1 MSDCPRKDI
10 ANTNIAVRGVVDELL
25 ENGANADEIAQN
37 FSKQIDKIVRGEEVA
52 SFSEL
57 GWINKELGDK
67 YAKWVEKKGEQTTNA
82 IKRAAVWS
90 LTKIGISDAAAK
102 AFVRSGAAVKLVDH
116 LNYSLNTFKNR
127 VELNAAD
134 NAKKLANFS
143 KDEIKGIYE
152 FLHGWRKEG
161 ELAEHTR
168 AAANALKNIIARNA
182 DELVR
187 LGALRAEDKIE
198 NYVKHYFAEHAEQQK
213 NAIARAINKITNGK
227 YFARK
232 DLSREQ
238 LEKLGLLEDEFAI
251 INTIKEQ
258 FIQIEKAKRLKELAE
273 NFTSQKEVEGWVKF
287 GLNNK
292 GEPDPAVWGALA
304 GRYMPEEM
312 AVALNDI
319 NAASKEIGFLEEALP
334 AIVSHIKV
342 NMTAKNP
349 ATHVYNFAAN
359 YALATIKGDFKD
371 INKMLAMFAKGNKQY
386 KAWQRLAQDYGLSV
400 NMDMI
405 DESARKLKGEIGMFK
420 KVPSWVKTPLKNL
433 YLAEGTMFGDAIR
446 AGYNFEDEVFKLA
459 HFKKIMD
466 KEGFDISKINDP
478 AYRKS
483 FEGKLSSAM
492 KKANYEYVDY
502 ATGWNKLAKNID
514 KYGIYPFLQYAWKS
528 TPMMIQTIA
537 KNPVK
542 FVAAMGAIG
551 YFNGLSFQNRDE
563 KNSILPDWA
572 QNGYVTNLFVADSW
586 VRIGNSQ
593 YFFNLGRLIPAIRAN
608 ELSGMKEGG
617 FYKTLFYL
625 LNGKTSLGY
634 EYVGKDDPAHKRF
647 WDFTNEFAKSF
658 MPPATFGRYG
668 KNTLELLAN
677 SIADTLNMS
686 KAARFS
692 VIKDSAGNDLD
703 FYLVLLRA
711 FGVRELPIK
720 KSLQANYNKAYKN
733 LAKAKKEKE
742 ELKEYKEK
750 IKELRATAKKEKITL
765 KEPRK

>member
-37 FSKQIDKIVRGEEVA
+37 FSKQIDKIIKGEEVA
-52 SFSEL
+52 SFSEF
-57 GWINKELGDK
+57 GEK
-67 YAKWVEKKGEQTTNA
+67 YAKGVEKLGEKTGDA

-90 LTKIGISDAAAK
+90 LKKVGISDEAAK
-102 AFVRSGAAVKLVDH
+102 AFVRSGAAIKLVDH
-116 LNYSLNTFKNR
+116 LNYNLNTFKNR

-152 FLHGWRKEG
+152 YLHGWKKEG

-168 AAANALKNIIARNA
+168 AAANSLKNIIARNA
-182 DELVR
+182 EELVR
-187 LGALRAEDKIE
+187 LGALRAQDKIE
-198 NYVKHYFAEHAEQQK
+198 NYVKHYFAEHAEKQK
-213 NAIARAINKITNGK
+213 SAIARAFNKLAQDRH
-227 YFARK
+227 FARK
-232 DLSREQ
+232 DLSKDE
-238 LEKLGLLEDEFAI
+238 LEGLGLLQDEFAI

-287 GLNNK
+287 GLNKK

-304 GRYMPEEM
+304 GRYMPSEM

-319 NAASKEIGFLEEALP
+319 NAASKEIKFLDEFVAP
-334 AIVSHIKV
+334 IVSHIKV

-359 YALATIKGDFKD
+359 YALSAIKGDFGA
-371 INKMLAMFAKGNKQY
+371 INKMLAMFAGDNKQY
-386 KAWQRLAQDYGLSV
+386 KAWKRLAQDYGLSV

-405 DESARKLKGEIGMFK
+405 DEGARKLKGEIGIFK

-433 YLAEGTMFGDAIR
+433 YLAEGTMLGRAIR
-446 AGYNFEDEVFKLA
+446 AGYNFEDAVFKLA

-466 KEGFDISKINDP
+466 KAGFDIAKIADP

-502 ATGWNKLAKNID
+502 ATGWNKVAKNID
-514 KYGIYPFLQYAWKS
+514 KYGVYPFLQYAWKS
-528 TPMMIQTIA
+528 TPMMMQTMA

-542 FVAAMGAIG
+542 FLIAMGAIG
-551 YFNGLSFQNRDE
+551 YFNGLTWQNRDE

-572 QNGYVTNLFVADSW
+572 KNGYVTNLFGADSW
-586 VRIGNSQ
+586 MRIGNSQ

-608 ELSGMKEGG
+608 ELSGMKEFG
-617 FYKTLFYL
+617 FYKTLIYL

-634 EYVGKDDPAHKRF
+634 EYVGKDDPWHDRL

-686 KAARFS
+686 KGARFS

-703 FYLVLLRA
+703 FDLVLLRA
-711 FGVRELPIK
+711 LGVRELPIK
-720 KSLQANYNKAYKN
+720 KSLQANYNKAHKN
-733 LAKAKKEKE
+733 LAKAKKENKD
-742 ELKEYKEK
+742 LKEYKEK

>member
-37 FSKQIDKIVRGEEVA
+37 FSKQIDKIIKGEEVA
-52 SFSEL
+52 SFSEF
-57 GWINKELGDK
+57 GEK
-67 YAKWVEKKGEQTTNA
+67 YAKGVEKLGEKTGDA

-116 LNYSLNTFKNR
+116 LNYNLNTFKNR

-152 FLHGWRKEG
+152 YLHGWKKEG

-168 AAANALKNIIARNA
+168 AAANSLKNIIARNA

-187 LGALRAEDKIE
+187 LGALRAEHRMED
-198 NYVKHYFAEHAEQQK
+198 YVKHYFAEHAEQQK
-213 NAIARAINKITNGK
+213 SAIARAFNKLAQDRH
-227 YFARK
+227 FARK
-232 DLSREQ
+232 DLSKDE

-287 GLNNK
+287 GVNKK
-292 GEPDPAVWGALA
+292 GEPNTAVWGALA
-304 GRYMPEEM
+304 GRYMPEDM

-319 NAASKEIGFLEEALP
+319 NAASKEIGFLEEFLP

-359 YALATIKGDFKD
+359 YALATIKGDFKA
-371 INKMLAMFAKGNKQY
+371 INKMLAMFAGDNKQY
-386 KAWQRLAQDYGLSV
+386 KAWKRLAQDYGLSV

-405 DESARKLKGEIGMFK
+405 DEGARKLKGEIGMFK

-433 YLAEGTMFGDAIR
+433 YLAEGTMLGRAIR
-446 AGYNFEDEVFKLA
+446 AGYNFEDAVFKLA

-466 KEGFDISKINDP
+466 KAGFDIAKIDDP

-502 ATGWNKLAKNID
+502 ATSWNKVAKNID
-514 KYGIYPFLQYAWKS
+514 KYGVYPFLQYAWKS
-528 TPMMIQTIA
+528 TPMMIQTMA

-542 FVAAMGAIG
+542 FGLAMGAIG
-551 YFNGLSFQNRDE
+551 YFGGLTWQNRDE
-563 KNSILPDWA
+563 KNSILPEWA
-572 QNGYVTNLFVADSW
+572 QNGYVTNLFGADSW
-586 VRIGNSQ
+586 MRLGNSQ
-593 YFFNLGRLIPAIRAN
+593 YFFNLGRLVPAIRAN

-625 LNGKTSLGY
+625 LNGRTSLGY
-634 EYVGKDDPAHKRF
+634 EYVGKDDPWHTRF
-647 WDFTNEFAKSF
+647 WDFLNEFAKSF
-658 MPPATFGRYG
+658 MPPATLGRYG

-703 FYLVLLRA
+703 FHLVLLRA
-711 FGVRELPIK
+711 LGVRELPIK
-720 KSLQANYNKAYKN
+720 KSLQANYNKAHKN
-733 LAKAKKEKE
+733 LKKAKQENKD
-742 ELKEYKEK
+742 LKEYKEK
-750 IKELRATAKKEKITL
+750 IKELRQTAKKENHSK
-765 KEPRK
+765 RA

>member
-10 ANTNIAVRGVVDELL
+10 ANTNIAVRGVVDKLL
-25 ENGANADEIAQN
+25 ESGANADEIAQN
-37 FSKQIDKIVRGEEVA
+37 FSKQIDKIIKGEEVA

-57 GWINKELGDK
+57 SLINKELGEK
-67 YAKWVEKKGEQTTNA
+67 YAKGVEKLGDKTEA
-82 IKRAAVWS
+82 VIKRAAVWS
-90 LTKIGISDAAAK
+90 LKKVGVSDETAK

-152 FLHGWRKEG
+152 FLHGWRKES

-168 AAANALKNIIARNA
+168 AAANALKNIIKRNA

-187 LGALRAEDKIE
+187 LGALRAEDKIDD
-198 NYVKHYFAEHAEQQK
+198 YVKHYFAEHIEAQK
-213 NAIARAINKITNGK
+213 SAIARAFNKLAQNRH
-227 YFARK
+227 FARK

-287 GLNNK
+287 GVDKK
-292 GEPDPAVWGALA
+292 GEADTAIWGALA
-304 GRYMPEEM
+304 GRYLPPDM

-319 NAASKEIGFLEEALP
+319 NAASKEIGFLDEVLP
-334 AIVSHIKV
+334 AIVSHVKV

-349 ATHVYNFAAN
+349 ATHIYNFAAN
-359 YALATIKGDFKD
+359 YALSAIKGDLWAV
-371 INKMLAMFAKGNKQY
+371 NKMLGMFAGDNKQY

-405 DESARKLKGEIGMFK
+405 DEGARKLKGEMAMFK
-420 KVPSWVKTPLKNL
+420 KVPSWIKKLAKNA
-433 YLAEGTMFGDAIR
+433 YLAEGSMLGDAIR
-446 AGYNFEDEVFKLA
+446 AGYNFEDAIFKLA

-483 FEGKLSSAM
+483 FEGRLSSAM

-502 ATGWNKLAKNID
+502 ATSWNKWAKNID
-514 KYGIYPFLQYAWKS
+514 KYGVYPFLQYAWKS
-528 TPMMIQTIA
+528 TPMMLQTGF

-542 FVAAMGAIG
+542 FLATMYAISEFG
-551 YFNGLSFQNRDE
+551 GLSFQNRDE

-572 QNGYVTNLFVADSW
+572 QNGYVTNLFGADAW
-586 VRIGNSQ
+586 VRLGNSQ
-593 YFFNLGRLIPAIRAN
+593 YFFNLGRLVPAIRAN
-608 ELSGMKEGG
+608 ELGGLKEGG

-625 LNGKTSLGY
+625 LNGKTGLGY

-647 WDFTNEFAKSF
+647 WDFLNEFAKSF
-658 MPPATFGRYG
+658 MPPATLGRYG

-677 SIADTLNMS
+677 SIADSLNMS
-686 KAARFS
+686 KELRFS

-703 FYLVLLRA
+703 FDLVLLRA
-711 FGVRELPIK
+711 LGVRELPIK
-720 KSLQANYNKAYKN
+720 KSLQSNYNKAVRELK
-733 LAKAKKEKE
+733 KAQQKGED
-742 ELKEYKEK
+742 LKEYKEK
-750 IKELRATAKKEKITL
+750 ISALRQTARKEKITL

>member
-1 MSDCPRKDI
+1 MSVCAQTDIRNLEDEFFNLDELENSADI
-10 ANTNIAVRGVVDELL
+10 AKAVDKNIQRALKGDELQHSVSDF
-25 ENGANADEIAQN
+25 GKKTDDAIDKVFEIAG
-37 FSKQIDKIVRGEEVA
+37 DKISTALGKGA
-52 SFSEL
+52 S
-57 GWINKELGDK
+57 
-67 YAKWVEKKGEQTTNA
+67 
-82 IKRAAVWS
+82 
-90 LTKIGISDAAAK
+90 KITK
-102 AFVRSGAAVKLVDH
+102 AFGVPLDDKKVESFFKAGVHTKLMDKLDHSWGIFNQRLYLNSVDN
-116 LNYSLNTFKNR
+116 L
-127 VELNAAD
+127 
-134 NAKKLANFS
+134 KKLQGFS
-143 KDEIKGIYE
+143 KDEISNIYE
-152 FLHGWRKEG
+152 YLHGWKKIG

-168 AAANALKNIIARNA
+168 SAANALKNIIARNA
-182 DELVR
+182 EELVR
-187 LGALRAEDKIE
+187 LGALRAEDKME
-198 NYVKHYFAEHAEQQK
+198 DYVKHYFAEHAEQQK
-213 NAIARAINKITNGK
+213 NAIARAINKITHGK
-227 YFARK
+227 HFARK

-287 GLNNK
+287 GVNKK
-292 GEPDPAVWGALA
+292 GEPDTAVWGALA
-304 GRYMPEEM
+304 GRYMPEDM
-312 AVALNDI
+312 AVALNDL
-319 NAASKEIGFLEEALP
+319 NAASKEIKFLDEFVAP
-334 AIVSHIKV
+334 IVSHIKV

-349 ATHVYNFAAN
+349 ATHIYNFAAN
-359 YALATIKGDFKD
+359 YALATIKGDFGD
-371 INKMLAMFAKGNKQY
+371 INKMLAMFAGDHKQY
-386 KAWQRLAQDYGLSV
+386 KVWQRLAQDYGLSV

-433 YLAEGTMFGDAIR
+433 YLAEGTMLGDAIR

-502 ATGWNKLAKNID
+502 ATSWNKFAKNID

-528 TPMMIQTIA
+528 TPMMIQTAA

-551 YFNGLSFQNRDE
+551 YFNGLTWQNRDE

-572 QNGYVTNLFVADSW
+572 QNGYVTNLFGADSW
-586 VRIGNSQ
+586 VRLGNSQ

-608 ELSGMKEGG
+608 ELSGLKEGG

-634 EYVGKDDPAHKRF
+634 EYVGKDDPAYKRF

-703 FYLVLLRA
+703 FDLVLLRA
-711 FGVRELPIK
+711 LGVRELPIK
-720 KSLQANYNKAYKN
+720 KSLQANYNKAHKN
-733 LAKAKKEKE
+733 LKKAKQEKE
-742 ELKEYKEK
+742 DLKEYKEK

>member
-10 ANTNIAVRGVVDELL
+10 ANTNIVVRGVVDELL

-37 FSKQIDKIVRGEEVA
+37 FSKQIDKIVKGEEVA
-52 SFSEL
+52 SFSEF
-57 GWINKELGDK
+57 GEN
-67 YAKWVEKKGEQTTNA
+67 YAKLVEKKGEQTTNA

-90 LTKIGISDAAAK
+90 LKKAGISDAAAK
-102 AFVRSGAAVKLVDH
+102 AFVRSGAAIKLVDH
-116 LNYSLNTFKNR
+116 LNYSFNTFKNR
-127 VELNAAD
+127 VELNALD

-152 FLHGWRKEG
+152 YLHGWKQLG

-168 AAANALKNIIARNA
+168 AAANALKNIIAKNA

-198 NYVKHYFAEHAEQQK
+198 DYVKHYFAEHVEQQK
-213 NAIARAINKITNGK
+213 NAIARAFNKLAHDRH
-227 YFARK
+227 FARK
-232 DLSREQ
+232 DLSRDE

-273 NFTSQKEVEGWVKF
+273 NFTSQKEVAGWVRF
-287 GLNNK
+287 GLGKN
-292 GEPDPAVWGALA
+292 GEPDTAVWGALA
-304 GRYMPEEM
+304 GRYMPEDM

-319 NAASKEIGFLEEALP
+319 NAASKEIKFLEEFLP

-342 NMTAKNP
+342 NMTVKNP

-359 YALATIKGDFKD
+359 YALSAIKGDVLAV
-371 INKMLAMFAKGNKQY
+371 NKMLAMFAKNHKQY
-386 KAWQRLAQDYGLSV
+386 KAWERLAQDYGLSV

-405 DESARKLKGEIGMFK
+405 DEGARKLRGKQELAMFK
-420 KVPSWVKTPLKNL
+420 KVPSWVKTPLKHL
-433 YLAEGTMFGDAIR
+433 YLAKGTMVGDALR
-446 AGYNFEDEVFKLA
+446 AGYNFEDAVFKLV
-459 HFKKIMD
+459 HFKQIMD
-466 KEGFDISKINDP
+466 KAGFDISKIDDA

-502 ATGWNKLAKNID
+502 ATSWNKWAKNID
-514 KYGIYPFLQYAWKS
+514 KYGVYPFLQYAWKS
-528 TPMMIQTIA
+528 TPMMLQTIA

-542 FVAAMGAIG
+542 FVIALGTIG
-551 YFNGLSFQNRDE
+551 YFNGLTWQNRDE

-572 QNGYVTNLFVADSW
+572 QNGYVTNLFGADSW
-586 VRIGNSQ
+586 VRLGNSQ

-647 WDFTNEFAKSF
+647 WDFLNEFAKSF

-686 KAARFS
+686 KGARFS

-703 FYLVLLRA
+703 FHLVFLRA
-711 FGVRELPIK
+711 LGIRELPIK
-720 KSLQANYNKAYKN
+720 KSLQANYNKAHKN

-742 ELKEYKEK
+742 DLKEYKEK
-750 IKELRATAKKEKITL
+750 IKELRETAKKEKIRL

>member
-10 ANTNIAVRGVVDELL
+10 AQTNIAVRGVVDELL

-37 FSKQIDKIVRGEEVA
+37 FSKQIDKIIKGEEVA
-52 SFSEL
+52 SFSEF
-57 GWINKELGDK
+57 GEK
-67 YAKWVEKKGEQTTNA
+67 YAKGVEKLGEKTGDA

-116 LNYSLNTFKNR
+116 LNYNLNTFKNR

-152 FLHGWRKEG
+152 YLHGWKQLG
-161 ELAEHTR
+161 ELAQHTR
-168 AAANALKNIIARNA
+168 AAANSLKNIIARNA
-182 DELVR
+182 EELVN
-187 LGALRAEDKIE
+187 LGALRAEDKME
-198 NYVKHYFAEHAEQQK
+198 DYVKHYFAEHADKQK
-213 NAIARAINKITNGK
+213 SAIARAFNKLAQDRH
-227 YFARK
+227 FARK
-232 DLSREQ
+232 DLSKEE
-238 LEKLGLLEDEFAI
+238 LEGLGLLQDEFAI

-273 NFTSQKEVEGWVKF
+273 NFTSQKEVAGWVKF
-287 GLNNK
+287 GVNKK
-292 GEPDPAVWGALA
+292 GEPNTAVWGALA
-304 GRYMPEEM
+304 GRYMPSDM

-319 NAASKEIGFLEEALP
+319 NAASKEIGFLEEFLP

-359 YALATIKGDFKD
+359 YALSAIKGDFVA
-371 INKMLAMFAKGNKQY
+371 INKMLAMFAGDNKQY

-405 DESARKLKGEIGMFK
+405 DEGARKLKGELAMFK

-433 YLAEGTMFGDAIR
+433 YLAEGTMLGRAIR
-446 AGYNFEDEVFKLA
+446 AGYNFEDAVFKLA

-466 KEGFDISKINDP
+466 KAGFDISKIDDP

-502 ATGWNKLAKNID
+502 ATSWNKFAKNID
-514 KYGIYPFLQYAWKS
+514 KYGVYPFLQYAWKS
-528 TPMMIQTIA
+528 TPMMIQTA
-537 KNPVK
+537 FKNPVK
-542 FVAAMGAIG
+542 FLIAMGAIG
-551 YFNGLSFQNRDE
+551 YFNGLTWQNRDE
-563 KNSILPDWA
+563 KNSILPEWA
-572 QNGYVTNLFVADSW
+572 QNGYVTNLFGADSW

-593 YFFNLGRLIPAIRAN
+593 YFFNLGRLVPAIRAN
-608 ELSGMKEGG
+608 ELSGLKEGG

-634 EYVGKDDPAHKRF
+634 EYVGKDDPWHDRF
-647 WDFTNEFAKSF
+647 WDFLNEFAKSF

-686 KAARFS
+686 KGARFS

-703 FYLVLLRA
+703 FHLVLLSA
-711 FGVRELPIK
+711 LGVRELPIK
-720 KSLQANYNKAYKN
+720 KSLQANYNKAHKN
-733 LAKAKKEKE
+733 LAKAKQENKD
-742 ELKEYKEK
+742 LKEYKEK
-750 IKELRATAKKEKITL
+750 IKELRATAKKKKSL
-765 KEPRK
+765 

>member
-1 MSDCPRKDI
+1 MSDCPRRDI

-37 FSKQIDKIVRGEEVA
+37 FSKQIDKIIKGEEVA
-52 SFSEL
+52 SFSEF
-57 GWINKELGDK
+57 GEK

-90 LTKIGISDAAAK
+90 LKKVGISDEAAK
-102 AFVRSGAAVKLVDH
+102 AFVRSGAAIKLVDH
-116 LNYSLNTFKNR
+116 LNYNLNTFKNR

-152 FLHGWRKEG
+152 YLHGWKKEG

-168 AAANALKNIIARNA
+168 AAANSLKNIIARNA

-187 LGALRAEDKIE
+187 LGALRAEHRMED
-198 NYVKHYFAEHAEQQK
+198 YVKHYFAEHAEQQK
-213 NAIARAINKITNGK
+213 SAIARAFNKLAQDSQH
-227 YFARK
+227 ARK
-232 DLSREQ
+232 NLSKEE

-273 NFTSQKEVEGWVKF
+273 NFTSQKEVEGWVRF
-287 GLNNK
+287 GVNKK
-292 GEPDPAVWGALA
+292 GEPDTAAWGALA
-304 GRYMPEEM
+304 GRYMPSDM

-319 NAASKEIGFLEEALP
+319 NAASKEIGFLEEFLP

-359 YALATIKGDFKD
+359 YALAAIKGDFVA
-371 INKMLAMFAKGNKQY
+371 INKMLAMFAGDNNQY
-386 KAWQRLAQDYGLSV
+386 KAWKRLAQDYGLSV

-405 DESARKLKGEIGMFK
+405 DEGARKLKGEIGMFK

-433 YLAEGTMFGDAIR
+433 YLAEGTMLGRAIR
-446 AGYNFEDEVFKLA
+446 AGYNFEDAVFKLA

-466 KEGFDISKINDP
+466 KAGFDISKIADP

-483 FEGKLSSAM
+483 FEGRLSSAM

-502 ATGWNKLAKNID
+502 ATSWNKVAKNID
-514 KYGIYPFLQYAWKS
+514 KYGFYPFLQYAWKS
-528 TPMMIQTIA
+528 TPMMMQTMA

-542 FVAAMGAIG
+542 FLVAMGAIG
-551 YFNGLSFQNRDE
+551 YFGGLTWQNRDE
-563 KNSILPDWA
+563 KNSILPEWA
-572 QNGYVTNLFVADSW
+572 QNGYVTNLFGADSW
-586 VRIGNSQ
+586 VRLGNSQ

-608 ELSGMKEGG
+608 ELSGMKEFG
-617 FYKTLFYL
+617 FYKTLIYL

-634 EYVGKDDPAHKRF
+634 EYVGKDDPSYKRF

-686 KAARFS
+686 KGARFS

-703 FYLVLLRA
+703 FHLVLLRA
-711 FGVRELPIK
+711 LGVRELPIK
-720 KSLQANYNKAYKN
+720 KSLQANYNKAHKN
-733 LAKAKKEKE
+733 LKKAQQNGED
-742 ELKEYKEK
+742 LKEYKEK
-750 IKELRATAKKEKITL
+750 INQLKATARKEKITL